1 MLNNLTVKN
10 RLLFLIGLM
19 SAVML
24 TLSGLNLY
32 ALHRTNEGLK
42 TVYADRTIPIA
53 DLSEIKAKQIDI
65 RLKIAN
71 AVNKPEENKRSS
83 EKIEKTRAEINK
95 LWDSYASTE
104 MTPDEAELANKF
116 IEARKKYVAEGIN
129 PALELLK
136 NGGDP
141 ESVQKIVVEKIRP
154 LFVPVSDGI
163 DALVQLQKDIAKQE
177 YENAQNRYQ
186 FSLIT
191 SIVMVIAGLA
201 LSVFFG
207 MMIVRRLLSELGGEP
222 SYTAS
227 VVKEISSGNLSI
239 NVEVHSGDTSSLI
252 YSINEMRKNLSD
264 IIMDTAFVMSSVS
277 KGELSV
283 QITAATEGDFVKMKD
298 SINQT
303 IARLR
308 ITMFALNDVTTS
320 IYNADFS
327 KVIVANVEGK
337 FKETIEKGIL
347 TQAAMRTML
356 NDIVQVM
363 EYIAEGD
370 FEHRVTADGRGE
382 MLSLKEN
389 INKTITALG
398 CLNEIDRVISAL
410 AKGDLTQT
418 IKTEYPGVFG
428 KVTESI
434 NHTNANLKT
443 LMASIRTSSD
453 EIATAADEISA
464 GNNDLSHRTEE
475 QAASLEQTAAS
486 MEELSTTVQQNTEH
500 AKHANQM
507 ALGAANTA
515 RKGVSVVNEVVLTM
529 ANINESSHQI
539 VDIITVIDDIAFQ
552 TNILALNAAVEAARA
567 GDQGKGFAVVA
578 IEVRNLAQRAASAAG
593 EIKRLISDSVDR
605 ISSGS
610 KQVEQ
615 AGKTMEDIVNS
626 IQKVTEVMSEIA
638 AASIQQN
645 AGIDQVHQAVTQM
658 DCVTQQNAALV
669 EEAAAAAESL
679 EEQIRSLAGEI
690 AHFKTH

>member
-32 ALHRTNEGLK
+32 ALHQTNEGLK
-42 TVYADRTIPIA
+42 TVYVDRTIPIA
-53 DLSEIKAKQIDI
+53 DLSEIKAMQIDV

-71 AVNKPEENKRSS
+71 AVNDPAENERSL
-83 EKIEKTRAEINK
+83 EKIEKIRTEINT
-95 LWDSYASTE
+95 LWDSYTSTE
-104 MTPDEAELANKF
+104 MTPDEAILVNKF
-116 IEARKKYVAEGIN
+116 VESRKKYITEGIN
-129 PALELLK
+129 PALEELK

-141 ESVQKIVVEKIRP
+141 ESVQKIVIEKIRP

-277 KGELSV
+277 KGELSK

>member
-32 ALHRTNEGLK
+32 ALHQTNEGLK

-53 DLSEIKAKQIDI
+53 DLSEIKAMQIDV

-71 AVNKPEENKRSS
+71 AVNDPAENERSL
-83 EKIEKTRAEINK
+83 EKIEKIRTEINT

-104 MTPDEAELANKF
+104 MTPDEAILVNKF
-116 IEARKKYVAEGIN
+116 VESRKKYITEGIN
-129 PALELLK
+129 PALEKLK
-136 NGGDP
+136 NGGDS
-141 ESVQKIVVEKIRP
+141 ESVKKIVIEKIRP

>member
-32 ALHRTNEGLK
+32 ALHQTNEGLK

-53 DLSEIKAKQIDI
+53 DLSEIKAMQIDV

-71 AVNKPEENKRSS
+71 VVNDPAENERSL
-83 EKIEKTRAEINK
+83 EKIEKIRTEINTH
-95 LWDSYASTE
+95 WDSYASTE
-104 MTPDEAELANKF
+104 MTPDEAILVNKF
-116 IEARKKYVAEGIN
+116 VESRKKYITEGIN
-129 PALELLK
+129 PALEELK

-141 ESVQKIVVEKIRP
+141 ESVQKIVIEKIRP

-277 KGELSV
+277 KGELST